1 MTEQATLTPE
11 EAILAVA
18 SAKCLT
24 CEGRGLNTWIED
36 GDEVDGLCPD
46 CLGADNEP
54 TGARFHTLRVECN
67 CPPRYHG
74 APDTCRNGCDHCG
87 SRGWNPVAWTDEYTI
102 RLALEAGGIEV
113 TYSTGG
119 GWWVTALRVANDYVL
134 TIAALRAI
142 TAEAS

>member
-11 EAILAVA
+11 EQAIMAVA
-18 SAKCLT
+18 EQTQPCPHCDGSGGNAT
-24 CEGRGLNTWIED
+24 ETAVCEPCNGAG
-36 GDEVDGLCPD
+36 EVP
-46 CLGADNEP
+46 
-54 TGARFHTLRVECN
+54 RFDTLRVECN
-67 CPPRYHG
+67 SILCSHVPG
-74 APDTCRNGCDHCG
+74 VCDG
-87 SRGWNPVAWTDEYTI
+87 RRWNPVAWTDEYTI